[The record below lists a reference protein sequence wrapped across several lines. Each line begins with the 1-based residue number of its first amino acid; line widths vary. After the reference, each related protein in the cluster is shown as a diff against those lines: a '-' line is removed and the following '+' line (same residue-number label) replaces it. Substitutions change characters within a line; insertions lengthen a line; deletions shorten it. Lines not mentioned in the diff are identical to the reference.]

1 MRANKT
7 ERQSILPLVD
17 APRWFWRTK
26 EEQEDTKGGTNE
38 GHKVK
43 EQEHKVKKEK
53 KMLKRLDCTFILFFL
68 SSSSLLFL
76 FFISFIH
83 PHSSFLFHFPL
94 RPCPCS
100 SHLPLGRACRNRKD
114 NPSNPSPVTAQVD
127 HHSFL
132 SLHLTALCLDKT

>member
-26 EEQEDTKGGTNE
+26 EEQEDTKGGTKE

-53 KMLKRLDCTFILFFL
+53 KKLKRLDCTFLFFL
-68 SSSSLLFL
+68 SFFLISS
-76 FFISFIH
+76 FFSFSFHSFTFI
-83 PHSSFLFHFPL
+83 PHSSFTSLFALALVPL
-94 RPCPCS
+94 
-100 SHLPLGRACRNRKD
+100 
-114 NPSNPSPVTAQVD
+114 T
-127 HHSFL
+127 
-132 SLHLTALCLDKT
+132 SLLVERVEIGKTILQTPRQ